1 VVVDNASRFHA
12 RAHPTDVSA
21 ADKAVVG
28 RVVVGSVS
36 RMSNAR
42 CPRCQQTLGES
53 DVGAGV
59 LRCVGCGCFVC
70 TPVAAGH
77 LRRFLVVDDGVW
89 AEVLAHGGRGPP
101 CPDCATGMKVAN
113 LKGVVVD
120 GCPACGSLLLDPGEL
135 QRLTGR
141 DEPPLPTSPSPSSS
155 SSSSSVAPVED
166 DSDLEPLPGRVFA
179 PPIEAL
185 GHFLGT
191 TSWVQLSQLRQHNT
205 GLTFTID
212 QGARYVV
219 RTPSGSGVLRRQESA
234 GALLARMFLAP
245 FRRQRFELLDAR
257 ETPMLILERHFE
269 KVIMSRL
276 DVFLDDGAGDPGR
289 LLGVVERNFSLLDS
303 RYELKDAAGH
313 VFARL
318 IRPTMSLWQFRL
330 ETADGVASG
339 AVAKQ
344 WSGLVTE
351 WLSDAD
357 DFGVD
362 FGPHP
367 WTREQRG
374 VIVAAA
380 LSIDLDLFERGN
392 TSRRTTIFD
401 DLLQATT

>member
-1 VVVDNASRFHA
+1 MS
-12 RAHPTDVSA
+12 SA
-21 ADKAVVG
+21 Q
-28 RVVVGSVS
+28 
-36 RMSNAR
+36 
-42 CPRCQQTLGES
+42 CPRCQQSLVDS

-59 LRCVGCGCFVC
+59 VRCVGCGCFVC
-70 TPVAAGH
+70 TPIAAGH
-77 LRRFLVVDDGVW
+77 LRRFLVVHDSVW
-89 AEVLAHGGRGPP
+89 AEVLALGGRGPP
-101 CPDCATGMKVAN
+101 CPGCATGMKVAN

-120 GCPACGSLLLDPGEL
+120 GCPACGMLLLDPGEL

-141 DEPPLPTSPSPSSS
+141 DEPPLSSS
-155 SSSSSVAPVED
+155 SSSPSSPVARSDDEVE
-166 DSDLEPLPGRVFA
+166 ERLPGRVFA

-185 GHFLGT
+185 GAFLGT
-191 TSWVQLSQLRQHNT
+191 TSWVQLSQLRQHDT

-234 GALLARMFLAP
+234 GALLARLFVAP

-257 ETPMLILERHFE
+257 ENPVLILERHFE

-289 LLGVVERNFSLLDS
+289 ALGVVERNFSLLES
-303 RYELKDAAGH
+303 RYELKDASGG

-318 IRPTMSLWQFRL
+318 IKPTLSVWQFRL
-330 ETADGVASG
+330 ETAAGLASG
-339 AVAKQ
+339 AVAKH
-344 WSGLVTE
+344 WSGFVTE

-367 WTREQRG
+367 WTREQRA

-380 LSIDLDLFERGN
+380 LSIDLDVFERGN

-401 DLLQATT
+401 VLE